1 VTELLNLEPRDAGT
15 DVVEPEIDFAQ
26 KWDSLHDRAKCQV
39 TRPHVTIKC
48 G

>member
-1 VTELLNLEPRDAGT
+1 MTALLDLEPRDAGS

-26 KWDSLHDRAKCQV
+26 TWDSLHDRAKCQV
-39 TRPHVTIKC
+39 TRPNVTIRC